1 MKFLFALF
9 LLVFFYSSVSKSQ
22 LIFDS
27 IGISDYNVTDRN
39 EKISAVFAYC
49 DNNLLSDAETV
60 KRSLDSLNPLL
71 IDQNGLN
78 RWAEYAYRL
87 ANYYYLIESFDS
99 SLVYYKKAVLEY
111 NEHQNDI
118 AIRSLGRLTTIAA
131 NNGNFNDAKTYL
143 EELSSIVAESSNPI
157 WMGIMHQH
165 NAYINMLEEFYP
177 QASDFYQKAISN
189 YREAGDTVM
198 VGGVYSELAL
208 MYSRIG
214 NYPLAVDYLTKSERL
229 FEKLQQPR
237 YLADVNLQKG
247 FVFITSAKYNEA
259 LYCLFSAEKLY
270 NVLNDQHKLIK
281 VYNQIGK
288 AYEKLLIFDTSFF
301 YLQKAFEKTKLFENE
316 VEKSE
321 VASNLGDLYTNMGQ
335 IAKAQQY
342 YQKSLL
348 HTENTLLKLQLYEKL
363 STNYSVLG
371 EFEKAYKYQI
381 MYNSLNQSLLTG
393 KNEAL
398 IDGLEE
404 QFIAEI
410 QSTENE
416 KQLLQK
422 ELTFLVNSKK
432 QSNTFLW
439 LAVGLQLLAILVLVY
454 FFSKRQNRNKLVLNS
469 LRNTIRLQ
477 RNKLGKAKLDYDKL
491 KKTSERIFSITT
503 KNMWE
508 PFWVLER
515 LSNQLISNAEFEK
528 FSPQKMNSDN
538 DQLIMARNLLENVLH
553 WAKNQQG
560 LLEFHPD
567 MYKINDLLEPI
578 IKTQALRALAKN
590 IEIKYTPQF
599 NLTVFTDRVTSEVA
613 IRNVIENAVKF
624 STLNGMVTINAISS
638 NNFVEIIITDSG
650 VGMTRDQISALF
662 SSRKPYMASG
672 THGEKGVGL
681 GLSLTKEFIERN
693 FGVLKIESSIAF
705 GTTVRILLPSKAK
718 NG

>member
-1 MKFLFALF
+1 
-9 LLVFFYSSVSKSQ
+9 
-22 LIFDS
+22 
-27 IGISDYNVTDRN
+27 
-39 EKISAVFAYC
+39 
-49 DNNLLSDAETV
+49 
-60 KRSLDSLNPLL
+60 
-71 IDQNGLN
+71 
-78 RWAEYAYRL
+78 
-87 ANYYYLIESFDS
+87 
-99 SLVYYKKAVLEY
+99 
-111 NEHQNDI
+111 
-118 AIRSLGRLTTIAA
+118 
-131 NNGNFNDAKTYL
+131 
-143 EELSSIVAESSNPI
+143 
-157 WMGIMHQH
+157 
-165 NAYINMLEEFYP
+165 
-177 QASDFYQKAISN
+177 
-189 YREAGDTVM
+189 
-198 VGGVYSELAL
+198 
-208 MYSRIG
+208 
-214 NYPLAVDYLTKSERL
+214 
-229 FEKLQQPR
+229 
-237 YLADVNLQKG
+237 
-247 FVFITSAKYNEA
+247 
-259 LYCLFSAEKLY
+259 
-270 NVLNDQHKLIK
+270 
-281 VYNQIGK
+281 
-288 AYEKLLIFDTSFF
+288 
-301 YLQKAFEKTKLFENE
+301 
-316 VEKSE
+316 
-321 VASNLGDLYTNMGQ
+321 
-335 IAKAQQY
+335 
-342 YQKSLL
+342 LL